1 MFYKNVIIRNF
12 FKLILKLL
20 RGNYIRSAVA
30 RVLSL
35 SSQFILIFFAS
46 RAALPETFG
55 EFTTLLSAALF
66 AGVYFSMGQIG
77 ATYKV
82 LPKLFAENSKN
93 ELSNELSKLIS
104 LVIWFIPILA
114 IILFIIIYYGFG
126 LRSLAGYIVICG
138 IIMALLELI
147 SVVLRSYSFVFLSDF
162 CKNSMWRL
170 AFIVMT
176 IMLMASK
183 DPTQFTYL
191 NITFLIALL
200 ICLGVSIGVCQNITK
215 PKLDIV
221 SLRRTAL
228 KLIDDVQ
235 RWLISVSNTVFSSLD
250 VVAVGIMV
258 GFAEAGLY
266 FILARMASIPG
277 LILSITNPVIV
288 PVISRIAQGEHTQL
302 LKNLVKRNTMI
313 NVLTTS
319 LLCVFIYCFRFPIFN
334 ILAGY
339 DAEITLVLV
348 LLIIGQ
354 MVNAFVGPTVLSSQI
369 FDIQKETVCLIGV
382 SLLVFLIG
390 VYGFVPHFG
399 ITAMAATVLL
409 IRALQNIGIAII
421 LRFKSGFSILTGEVN
436 RTRFKG
442 L

>member
-228 KLIDDVQ
+228 
-235 RWLISVSNTVFSSLD
+235 N
-250 VVAVGIMV
+250 
-258 GFAEAGLY
+258 
-266 FILARMASIPG
+266 
-277 LILSITNPVIV
+277 
-288 PVISRIAQGEHTQL
+288 
-302 LKNLVKRNTMI
+302 
-313 NVLTTS
+313 
-319 LLCVFIYCFRFPIFN
+319 
-334 ILAGY
+334 
-339 DAEITLVLV
+339 
-348 LLIIGQ
+348 
-354 MVNAFVGPTVLSSQI
+354 
-369 FDIQKETVCLIGV
+369 
-382 SLLVFLIG
+382 
-390 VYGFVPHFG
+390 
-399 ITAMAATVLL
+399 
-409 IRALQNIGIAII
+409 
-421 LRFKSGFSILTGEVN
+421 
-436 RTRFKG
+436 
-442 L
+442 